1 METAPW
7 KTLRKWEGGK
17 EGWRRGGEGGRRGGE
32 EEERGVGG
40 EEKRRG
46 GGWEERGRGWK
57 GEKGKNEWHVCI
69 YVCMCLTSRA

>member
-1 METAPW
+1 M
-7 KTLRKWEGGK
+7 
-17 EGWRRGGEGGRRGGE
+17 GRRGGE